1 VSVFLSKTN
10 IKRILA
16 IDLMRAFAVFMM
28 VQGHTV
34 HSLLNVSSIN
44 TNSFVFQTWLFFR
57 AFTAPLF
64 IFSSGLVFSYLLF
77 QKKFDF
83 KANSRISK
91 GINRGITLILIG
103 YLLRFP
109 TIKIF
114 NLSYTSHS
122 QWLTFF
128 TVDALHLIGVGLLL
142 IILIAY
148 LSAKIRIN
156 PIISFAILTIIVFL
170 VSPFI
175 SKIGWN
181 NSDNILIASYF
192 TSKFGSIFPLF
203 PYLEFI
209 FFGAIFGIIIAQNR
223 ELITKKKILF
233 ALFLVGSILF
243 YFSHLVDYVYLDSFL
258 RFGAIL
264 ILFSV
269 FGFIG
274 SHRNSLPRIV
284 ESFSKNSLWI
294 YIIHLIIL
302 YGSPTSIGLT
312 HIVGNLSAEL
322 TIFLAVFMVILMAII
337 SLGIDK
343 LRVGK
348 FNYFRKN
355 LELE

>member
-1 VSVFLSKTN
+1 
-10 IKRILA
+10 
-16 IDLMRAFAVFMM
+16 MRAFAVFMM
-28 VQGHTV
+28 IQGHTI

-44 TNSFVFQTWLFFR
+44 INSFFYQTWLFFR

-77 QKKFDF
+77 QKKFDY
-83 KANSRISK
+83 KSNPRISK
-91 GINRGITLILIG
+91 GITRGITLILIG

-109 TIKIF
+109 TIKMF
-114 NLSYTSHS
+114 NLAYTSYS

-128 TVDALHLIGVGLLL
+128 TVDALHLIGIGILL

-148 LSAKIRIN
+148 LSTKIRIN
-156 PIISFAILTIIVFL
+156 PIVSFSVLIIVIFF
-170 VSPFI
+170 VSPI
-175 SKIGWN
+175 IGKIEWN
-181 NSDNILIASYF
+181 KTDNILIASYF
-192 TSKFGSIFPLF
+192 TTKFGSIFPLF

-209 FFGAIFGIIIAQNR
+209 FFGAIFGIIIAQNQAI
-223 ELITKKKILF
+223 ITKKKVLF

-243 YFSHLVDYVYLDSFL
+243 YCSHLVDYVYLDSFL

-269 FGFIG
+269 FGFVG
-274 SHRNSLPRIV
+274 LYRNSLPTIV
-284 ESFSKNSLWI
+284 KSFSKNSLWI

-302 YGSPTSIGLT
+302 YGSIISIGLNQ
-312 HIVGNLSAEL
+312 IVGNTLSAEL
-322 TIFLAVFMVILMAII
+322 TISIAIIMVILMTII